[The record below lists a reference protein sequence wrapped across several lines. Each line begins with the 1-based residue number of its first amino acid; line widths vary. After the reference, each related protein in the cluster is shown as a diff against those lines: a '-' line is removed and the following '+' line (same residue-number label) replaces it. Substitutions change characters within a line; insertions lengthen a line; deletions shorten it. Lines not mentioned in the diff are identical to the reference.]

1 MNAAPVIEPSFKVT
15 SPLHASGWKVSCGPG
30 DVIAFASDVL
40 LILEAMKTE
49 IAVTA
54 GEENVGRTVC
64 QLGKDVK
71 KGATVRPGD
80 VLVMF
85 V

>member
-1 MNAAPVIEPSFKVT
+1 MNPALAIESSFKVT
-15 SPLHASGWKVSCGPG
+15 SSLHASVWKVSCSPG

-49 IAVTA
+49 IPITA
-54 GEENVGRTVC
+54 GEDNVGRIVYR
-64 QLGKDVK
+64 LGKNVK

-80 VLVMF
+80 VLVILL
-85 V
+85 